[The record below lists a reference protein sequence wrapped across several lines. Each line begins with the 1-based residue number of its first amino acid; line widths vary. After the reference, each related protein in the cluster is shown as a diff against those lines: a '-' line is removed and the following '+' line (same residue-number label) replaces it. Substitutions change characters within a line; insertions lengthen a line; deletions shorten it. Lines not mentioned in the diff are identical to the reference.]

1 MPYNTLAIHRL
12 VALTEQQSHLAPD
25 IPFTV
30 DCAHAVMQF
39 HVGCRAAFC
48 LRRPLR
54 SMFWSQ
60 LDSWCRLRLIR
71 GDGTYL

>member
-48 LRRPLR
+48 LRKAAA
-54 SMFWSQ
+54 
-60 LDSWCRLRLIR
+60 LDVLVAAGLVVPSTAHPR
-71 GDGTYL
+71 